1 MSELMDELKS
11 NLEDSSQNLE
21 KLISE
26 IQGMAD
32 SEKEFSELKGSIGDA
47 AKALSSNAT
56 KYEEFL
62 SELKNSNQKFS
73 DTLATLKSLEPKEIK
88 DQLENLNKSSDTLN
102 KSFEKLESVT
112 SDILDT
118 IHAQSQTAEK
128 ESESVR
134 ELLNAQSQKLND
146 LEKRVKSRTALVPLI
161 FLGILALAGAI
172 GGRILGLV

>member
-1 MSELMDELKS
+1 MSDLMDELKL

-32 SEKEFSELKGSIGDA
+32 SEKEFSELKGRIGDA
-47 AKALSSNAT
+47 AKALSSNAS

-88 DQLENLNKSSDTLN
+88 DQLDNLNKSSDALSN
-102 KSFEKLESVT
+102 SLEKLESVT
-112 SDILDT
+112 SDILEAINT
-118 IHAQSQTAEK
+118 QSQMAEK

-134 ELLNAQSQKLND
+134 ELLNAQGQELID
-146 LEKRVKSRTALVPLI
+146 LEKRIKSRTALVPAI

-172 GGRILGLV
+172 GGRMLGLV

>member
-11 NLEDSSQNLE
+11 NLEDSSQSLE

-47 AKALSSNAT
+47 AKALSSNAS

-73 DTLATLKSLEPKEIK
+73 DTLATLKSLEPREIK
-88 DQLENLNKSSDTLN
+88 DQLDNLKISSDTLN
-102 KSFEKLESVT
+102 SSLEKLESVT
-112 SDILDT
+112 SDILEAINT
-118 IHAQSQTAEK
+118 QSQTAEK
-128 ESESVR
+128 ESESAR
-134 ELLNAQSQKLND
+134 ELLNAQTKKLMD
-146 LEKRVKSRTALVPLI
+146 LEKCIKSRTALVPLI

>member
-11 NLEDSSQNLE
+11 NLEDSSQSLE

-26 IQGMAD
+26 IQAMAD

-62 SELKNSNQKFS
+62 SELKTSNQKFS
-73 DTLATLKSLEPKEIK
+73 ETLSTLKSLEPKEIK
-88 DQLENLNKSSDTLN
+88 DGLDNLHKSSKTLN
-102 KSFEKLESVT
+102 SNIEKIESVS
-112 SDILDT
+112 SDILRAINT
-118 IHAQSQTAEK
+118 QSQATEK
-128 ESESVR
+128 ESENVR
-134 ELLNAQSQKLND
+134 ELLNLQAQMLMD
-146 LEKRVKSRTALVPLI
+146 LEKRIKSRTALVLLI
-161 FLGILALAGAI
+161 FLGILALTGAI